1 MGEPLPEFPADLARL
16 AECSTRYMLGGPVLL
31 ASGLPPA
38 VHVRPRRKGL
48 AGLAG
53 ELPPRCWLAARSKS
67 ICEVAKL
74 RKQWLLS
81 DQPR

>member
-53 ELPPRCWLAARSKS
+53 ELPPPKMLARRAV
-67 ICEVAKL
+67 EV
-74 RKQWLLS
+74 
-81 DQPR
+81 DM

>member
-48 AGLAG
+48 AGHA
-53 ELPPRCWLAARSKS
+53 RCWLAARSKS

-74 RKQWLLS
+74 RKQRLLS